1 MSHSCNEESWK
12 KDHVHELLGSTFTAE
27 VGRDCHSHRFALT
40 TGEAIPSGQGNHVHD
55 VTFKTDTYEDH
66 EHGFCGRTSE
76 AIRVGDRHVHFL
88 AGCVRPE
95 DGHKHEFR
103 AATLIDNPTG
113 D

>member
-12 KDHVHELLGSTFTAE
+12 RGHVHELLGSTFTAE

-40 TGEAIPSGQGNHVHD
+40 TGEAIPSGQGNHVH
-55 VTFKTDTYEDH
+55 E
-66 EHGFCGRTSE
+66 FCGRTSE